1 MPEQRK
7 KMKCSECG
15 VEMNYHAD
23 KLDFTAG
30 LEDPNAIDPD
40 FGGIMEECH
49 ACPECGKTVTCRVT

>member
-1 MPEQRK
+1 MSERRE
-7 KMKCSECG
+7 KMKCLECEA
-15 VEMNYHAD
+15 EMNYHAD

-49 ACPECGKTVTCRVT
+49 TCPECGKTVARRVT